1 MRSALFLLVWLSA
14 TPAERLVVV
23 NERESLAQVAERT
36 LGDPKGASELRALN
50 QLTSDAV
57 APGTKLKLPPEEDR
71 ARALSAL
78 ETARSAV
85 AQADRQATRRE
96 EASAKLREAEAHFQ
110 SADYQSA
117 AKAADNA
124 WALLSPG
131 TGQPSSFQVKVSEG
145 GDTTVSVQSGPPVRV
160 NAESV
165 TRPVSPGETVRVEKG
180 QPPPPPAPPLE
191 VPQLRS
197 PSEGQKLK
205 FTPIKGQ
212 LGPVTLAWRPVPGA
226 KQYEV
231 EVHPVQGPPLRQT
244 VPATQWQ
251 LPALPAGRYRWTVRA
266 LGESQKSDA
275 SAERLFELIE
285 DRVKLQV
292 GEPSW
297 K

>member
-1 MRSALFLLVWLSA
+1 MRGALFLLVWLTA
-14 TPAERLVVV
+14 TPPERQVVV

-36 LGDPKGASELRALN
+36 LGDAKGASELKALN
-50 QLTSDAV
+50 RLSSDSVPA
-57 APGTKLKLPPEEDR
+57 GTTLKLPPEQDR

-78 ETARSAV
+78 ESARNAV
-85 AQADRQATRRE
+85 AQADRNSTKRE

-117 AKAADNA
+117 AQAADSA
-124 WALLSPG
+124 WQLLSPG
-131 TGQPSSFQVKVSEG
+131 VGKPSSFQVKVSEDG
-145 GDTTVSVQSGPPVRV
+145 ATTVAVHSGPPVRV
-160 NAESV
+160 SAESV
-165 TRPVSPGETVRVEKG
+165 TRQVPPGQTMRVEKG
-180 QPPPPPAPPLE
+180 QPPPPPVPPLE
-191 VPQLRS
+191 TPQLRT

-205 FTPIKGQ
+205 FIPVKGQ
-212 LGPVTLAWRPVPGA
+212 LGPVTLTWRAVAGA

-231 EVHPVQGPPLRQT
+231 EVLPAQGEPLRQI

-266 LGESQKSDA
+266 LGENQKSDA
-275 SAERLFELIE
+275 SAERLFELVE